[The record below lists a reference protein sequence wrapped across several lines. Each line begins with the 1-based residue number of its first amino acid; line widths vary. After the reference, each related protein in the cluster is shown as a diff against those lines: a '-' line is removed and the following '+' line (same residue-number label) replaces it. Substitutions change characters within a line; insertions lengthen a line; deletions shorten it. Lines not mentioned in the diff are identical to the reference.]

1 MNRSEL
7 KVGEL
12 VEVFEVGEYLDGKVR
27 IKQAK
32 LCVAGDE
39 AGVPLCLRHDSGGGK
54 WDSPRTVFGRHGSFV
69 LQFHEVSFS
78 EQEAIER
85 WRGGKLQ
92 ELVKHEQA
100 IAELR
105 VLLSKPIRKL
115 IDDTVVARPEK
126 EGIMRVRIDE

>member
-7 KVGEL
+7 KVGEF
-12 VEVFEVGEYLDGKVR
+12 VEVFEVGEYMDGKVR

-39 AGVPLCLRHDSGGGK
+39 AGVPLCLRYDSGGSK
-54 WDSPRTVFGRHGSFV
+54 WGSRSVFGRHGSFV

-85 WRGGKLQ
+85 WRGGRLQ

-100 IAELR
+100 IVELR
-105 VLLSKPIRKL
+105 ALLSKPIRKL
-115 IDDTVVARPEK
+115 VDDTVVARPEK
-126 EGIMRVRIDE
+126 EGIMRVRVDE